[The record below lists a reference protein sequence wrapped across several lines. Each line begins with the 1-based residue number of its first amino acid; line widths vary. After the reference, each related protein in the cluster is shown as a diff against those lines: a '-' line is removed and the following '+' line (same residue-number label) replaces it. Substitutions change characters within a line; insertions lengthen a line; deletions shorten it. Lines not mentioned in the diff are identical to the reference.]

1 MNVFIIDQLGTD
13 SIRSRLGI
21 NATAVVG
28 HEQLIRGY
36 RAAVTS
42 DGLWCLYKEEN
53 EEASGTTFEVDDET
67 YERLITFYSRF
78 GIRTSELEID
88 GVNCII
94 FVSDAIDENKEPLMN
109 SEWLALWGIESKSTK
124 VEPEVDSSQII
135 APVIISE
142 DGEDT
147 DADKAVQSEDN
158 ILRFEGSSEAS
169 TYQDGNEIS
178 EDTQSE
184 VEGSSEY
191 EEISDAGSDLE
202 EKRAEVTNEES
213 PDNYSV
219 KEPSD
224 LDLDLEEKRA
234 EVVNSESPDF
244 EVNTNISQSESE
256 STEDVEDFSP
266 FGAED
271 DEKCTEAQTPDDEA
285 IGSITTSDGQE
296 ASSGIT
302 EEDKVT
308 KRAKSHNKI
317 ANSDKEIDLFA
328 DYKVTELGWWNR
340 YKAVMAVLAIC
351 FVAVVVFG
359 VYSLVSYNI
368 SGKLTEDLGDRIVAE
383 VTTTPVTSAYVPPP
397 VTNFNGT
404 VIDVEVPEEVT
415 DPEESLN
422 LLNVNFEELR
432 AKYPDAVGWLS
443 VPGAGINQ
451 PVAQSNN
458 NEYYLT
464 HNIDGTLSKSG
475 WLFTDYR
482 LSNELPVRNY
492 VIYGHNMAD
501 GTAFGKLNRIRFSSD
516 TWNWWEQEDC
526 QLIYYT
532 TEYYTAV
539 YQIFNVMQVVSSEV
553 YYHNMNLT
561 NAQMIDFMTEMSSYN
576 FCADKLTYSQA
587 FKDSDRIITLST
599 CADAAGAEKLVIQ
612 GVLVYSK
619 QIKDVDIVVVE

>member
-21 NATAVVG
+21 NATAVVE

-67 YERLITFYSRF
+67 YERLITFYARF

-94 FVSDAIDENKEPLMN
+94 FVSDAIDENKEPIMN
-109 SEWLALWGIESKSTK
+109 SEWLALWGIENKSTK

-135 APVIISE
+135 APVIINE

-147 DADKAVQSEDN
+147 DANKAVQSEDN
-158 ILRFEGSSEAS
+158 ILRVEGSSEAS
-169 TYQDGNEIS
+169 TYQDGSEIS

-184 VEGSSEY
+184 VEGSSDY
-191 EEISDAGSDLE
+191 EEISDAG
-202 EKRAEVTNEES
+202 
-213 PDNYSV
+213 
-219 KEPSD
+219 
-224 LDLDLEEKRA
+224 LDLEEKCT
-234 EVVNSESPDF
+234 EVVNAESPDF
-244 EVNTNISQSESE
+244 AVNTNISQSESE
-256 STEDVEDFSP
+256 STED
-266 FGAED
+266 AED
-271 DEKCTEAQTPDDEA
+271 IFQSEAEDVEERTEAQTSDNEA
-285 IGSITTSDGQE
+285 IGSTTISDGQE

-302 EEDKVT
+302 EEVKVS
-308 KRAKSHNKI
+308 KRAKSHTKK

-340 YKAVMAVLAIC
+340 YKALMVVLAIC

-404 VIDVEVPEEVT
+404 VIDVDVPEEVT

-432 AKYPDAVGWLS
+432 AKYSDAVGWLS

>member
-135 APVIISE
+135 APVIINE

-202 EKRAEVTNEES
+202 EKRIEVTNEES
-213 PDNYSV
+213 PDF
-219 KEPSD
+219 
-224 LDLDLEEKRA
+224 A
-234 EVVNSESPDF
+234 
-244 EVNTNISQSESE
+244 VNTNISQSESE
-256 STEDVEDFSP
+256 STEDVEDFSSSE
-266 FGAED
+266 AED
-271 DEKCTEAQTPDDEA
+271 VEERTEAQTPDDEVN
-285 IGSITTSDGQE
+285 GSTTTSEVQDE
-296 ASSGIT
+296 SSGIT
-302 EEDKVT
+302 EEAKVS
-308 KRAKSHNKI
+308 KRAKSHTKK

-340 YKAVMAVLAIC
+340 YKALMAVLAIC

-404 VIDVEVPEEVT
+404 VIDVDIPEEVT

>member
-21 NATAVVG
+21 NATAVVE

-36 RAAVTS
+36 RAAVTP

-109 SEWLALWGIESKSTK
+109 SEWLALWGIESKPTK
-124 VEPEVDSSQII
+124 VEPEVDSFQII
-135 APVIISE
+135 APVIINE

-184 VEGSSEY
+184 VEGNSED
-191 EEISDAGSDLE
+191 EELSDAGSDLG
-202 EKRAEVTNEES
+202 EKRAEVT
-213 PDNYSV
+213 D
-219 KEPSD
+219 
-224 LDLDLEEKRA
+224 A
-234 EVVNSESPDF
+234 ESPDF
-244 EVNTNISQSESE
+244 AVNTDISQSDSE
-256 STEDVEDFSP
+256 SAEDAADFSQSE
-266 FGAED
+266 AED
-271 DEKCTEAQTPDDEA
+271 AEKRMEAQTPDDEA
-285 IGSITTSDGQE
+285 IGSTTTSDGQDE
-296 ASSGIT
+296 SSGIT

-308 KRAKSHNKI
+308 KRAKSHTKK

-404 VIDVEVPEEVT
+404 VIDVDVPEEVT

-432 AKYPDAVGWLS
+432 AKYSDAVGWLS

-561 NAQMIDFMTEMSSYN
+561 NSQMIDFMTEMSSYN

>member
-53 EEASGTTFEVDDET
+53 EEASGITFEVDDET
-67 YERLITFYSRF
+67 YERLITFYARF

-88 GVNCII
+88 GVNCVI

-135 APVIISE
+135 APVIINE

-169 TYQDGNEIS
+169 TYQDGNAIS

-184 VEGSSEY
+184 VESSSDY
-191 EEISDAGSDLE
+191 EEISDAG
-202 EKRAEVTNEES
+202 
-213 PDNYSV
+213 
-219 KEPSD
+219 
-224 LDLDLEEKRA
+224 LDLEEKRA
-234 EVVNSESPDF
+234 EVVNVESPDF
-244 EVNTNISQSESE
+244 AVNTNISQSESE
-256 STEDVEDFSP
+256 STED
-266 FGAED
+266 AED
-271 DEKCTEAQTPDDEA
+271 IFQSEAEDVEERTEAQTPDNEA
-285 IGSITTSDGQE
+285 IGSTTISDGQE
-296 ASSGIT
+296 ASAGIT
-302 EEDKVT
+302 EEAKVT
-308 KRAKSHNKI
+308 KRAKSHTKK

-340 YKAVMAVLAIC
+340 YKALMVVLAIC
-351 FVAVVVFG
+351 FVVVVVFG

-404 VIDVEVPEEVT
+404 VIDVDVPEEVT

-432 AKYPDAVGWLS
+432 AKYSDAVGWLS